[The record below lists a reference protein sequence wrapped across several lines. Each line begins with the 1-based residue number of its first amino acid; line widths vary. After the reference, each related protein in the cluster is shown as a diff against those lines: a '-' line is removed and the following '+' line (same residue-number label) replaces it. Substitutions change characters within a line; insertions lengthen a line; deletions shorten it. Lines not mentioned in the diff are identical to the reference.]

1 MGMSNSRLAFSD
13 CYELMEKAIEDQKG
27 IRIKFATEQDAWL
40 YRLRL
45 HNARKIDRKDN
56 EEIYEKGHAMHGKS
70 VYDALIMRLRPVPN
84 GTSQCWLRI
93 EKISIDDLEIES
105 LSEAEAELDEIVPPK
120 VPMPLAIDIPT
131 IIKVQPLP
139 FKRRL

>member
-27 IRIKFATEQDAWL
+27 IRVKFATEQDAWL

-45 HNARKIDRKDN
+45 HNARKIDRKEN
-56 EEIYEKGHAMHGKS
+56 EEIYEKGHAMHGRS
-70 VYDALIMRLRPVPN
+70 VYDALIMRLRQVTNN
-84 GTSQCWLRI
+84 GKGAWWLRI

-105 LSEAEAELDEIVPPK
+105 LSEEAIEEDIKPPK
-120 VPMPLAIDIPT
+120 APIPIDIPT
-131 IIKVQPLP
+131 IVSVQSLP

>member
-1 MGMSNSRLAFSD
+1 
-13 CYELMEKAIEDQKG
+13 MEKAIEDQKG
-27 IRIKFATEQDAWL
+27 IRVKFATEQDAWL

-45 HNARKIDRKDN
+45 HNARKIDRKEN
-56 EEIYEKGHAMHGKS
+56 EEIYEKGHAMHGRS
-70 VYDALIMRLRPVPN
+70 VYDALIMRLRQASNN
-84 GTSQCWLRI
+84 GKGAWWLRI

-105 LSEAEAELDEIVPPK
+105 LSEEAAELLGDEMEPPRA
-120 VPMPLAIDIPT
+120 PIPQDIPP